1 MTILALEFSSG
12 QRSVAVANGNSVLSE
27 AVETGG
33 RNTAAFGMI
42 ERVLAEAKIEREQI
56 DAIAVG
62 LGPGSYTGIRSAIAI
77 AQGWQ
82 LARKIKLL
90 GVSSAEAIAAQ
101 AQSEKIFGDVNVVV
115 DAQRGEIYLARYEI
129 SEEAVKEIGPLRIA
143 NPLDCGDMSPLSK
156 RGHVRALQNIFIGP
170 EATKWF
176 PAGKV
181 IFPRAAAV
189 ARLAAGRSDFISS
202 EKLEPIYLRE
212 TSFVKAVRPKTA
224 I

>member
-212 TSFVKAVRPKTA
+212 TQFVKTQSARK
-224 I
+224 IS